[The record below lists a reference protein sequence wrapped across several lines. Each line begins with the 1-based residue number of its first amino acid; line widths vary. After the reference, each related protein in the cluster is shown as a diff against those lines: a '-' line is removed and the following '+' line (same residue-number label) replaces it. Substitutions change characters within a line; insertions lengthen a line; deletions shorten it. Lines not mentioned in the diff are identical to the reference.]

1 MRRKDKCGR
10 AVEADQAERAKAVVN
25 ADGGSRHVYVL
36 RRERMEMRD
45 ADRLREKQYRGGDTG
60 YCA

>member
-1 MRRKDKCGR
+1 MRRKNKCGR
-10 AVEADQAERAKAVVN
+10 TVETDQAERAKAVAH
-25 ADGGSRHVYVL
+25 ADGGGRYKFVL